1 MMAQDRD
8 YYSILKVS
16 PEATGEDIK
25 MAFRRL
31 ARKYH
36 PDLNPDDPETTE
48 KFKEISQAYEVLS
61 DAKKRRRYDFERKA
75 FNNQYN
81 SNQSPKTTVRNRPRS
96 ESKSD
101 TSGLAQKFYEQ
112 GLKKS
117 QTRQYKKAVEEYSKA
132 IKFAPYFT
140 DAYLKRC
147 EMYYK
152 LGNYQGVLDDCYRI
166 ITINPAIAKAFYYQG
181 RARYS
186 LGYIDGA
193 IESYSEAI
201 RQDSNYAQAY
211 YYRAVAYQD
220 SKENL
225 AAIKNFQIAGELF
238 IARGNQSAYLITKQ
252 NINSLTKVNWQ
263 LGQLDSL
270 IWRCLKAIQNIF
282 KTASMYLFNP
292 QGELHP
298 AFVRLSPIQALA
310 MGIIYG
316 LLFAICA
323 AIATYHFLAP
333 TIPHW
338 GYLLLLNGIPFFVI
352 TFMGGIVR
360 LLMGNSGNL
369 VADTFIAG
377 TSLLPLGLC
386 LLLLELLEFFSLSQ
400 IFLVTSLLI
409 FGTFYCVLTLYAGC
423 TQIFNLS
430 EGQASFVV
438 PLMLIVISWFYYL
451 TFALISS

>member
-1 MMAQDRD
+1 MMGQERD

-36 PDLNPDDPETTE
+36 PDLNPDDPQTTE

-61 DAKKRRRYDFERKA
+61 DTKKRRRYDFDRKA
-75 FNNQYN
+75 SSNYYN
-81 SNQSPKTTVRNRPRS
+81 SYQSPKTTVRNRPQP
-96 ESKSD
+96 EPKSD
-101 TSGLAQKFYEQ
+101 ASGLAQKFYQQ

-117 QTRQYKKAVEEYSKA
+117 QTKQYKKAVEEYSKA
-132 IKFAPYFT
+132 IKLAPYFT

-201 RQDSNYAQAY
+201 RQDPNYAQAY
-211 YYRAVAYQD
+211 YYRGVAYRD
-220 SKENL
+220 IKENL
-225 AAIKNFQIAGELF
+225 AAVENFQIAGELF
-238 IARGNQSAYLITKQ
+238 IARGNQSAYLIAKQ
-252 NINSLTKVNWQ
+252 NVNSLTQVNWQ
-263 LGQLDSL
+263 LG
-270 IWRCLKAIQNIF
+270 IFIGRCLKAIQNIF
-282 KTASMYLFNP
+282 QTANMYLFNP

-298 AFVRLSPIQALA
+298 AFVRLSRVQALSI
-310 MGIIYG
+310 GIVYG
-316 LLFAICA
+316 LLFDICA

-333 TIPHW
+333 KIPHW
-338 GYLLLLNGIPFFVI
+338 GYLLLLNGIPFFVL
-352 TFMGGIVR
+352 TFMGGIIR

-377 TSLLPLGLC
+377 ASLLPLGLS
-386 LLLLELLEFFSLSQ
+386 LLFLGLVSFSQ
-400 IFLVTSLLI
+400 IFLVISLLI
-409 FGTFYCVLTLYAGC
+409 FGVFYCVLTLYTGC

-438 PLMLIVISWFYYL
+438 PLMLIVSSWFYCL
-451 TFALISS
+451 TFALLFS

>member
-1 MMAQDRD
+1 MMGQDQD

-36 PDLNPDDPETTE
+36 PDLNPDDPQTTE

-61 DAKKRRRYDFERKA
+61 DTKKRRRYEFDRKA
-75 FNNQYN
+75 FSNHYN
-81 SNQSPKTTVRNRPRS
+81 SYQSPKTTVRNRPQS
-96 ESKSD
+96 EPKSD
-101 TSGLAQKFYEQ
+101 ASGLAQKFYQQ

-117 QTRQYKKAVEEYSKA
+117 QTKQYKKAVEEYSKA
-132 IKFAPYFT
+132 IKLAPYFT

-201 RQDSNYAQAY
+201 RQNPNYAQAY
-211 YYRAVAYQD
+211 YYRGIAYRD
-220 SKENL
+220 IKENL
-225 AAIKNFQIAGELF
+225 AAVENFQIAGELF
-238 IARGNQSAYLITKQ
+238 IARGNQSAYLIAKQ
-252 NINSLTKVNWQ
+252 NVNSLTQVNWQ
-263 LGQLDSL
+263 LG
-270 IWRCLKAIQNIF
+270 IFIGRFLKAIQNIF
-282 KTASMYLFNP
+282 QTANMYLFNP

-298 AFVRLSPIQALA
+298 AFVRLSRVQAL
-310 MGIIYG
+310 GIGIVYG
-316 LLFAICA
+316 LLFDICA

-338 GYLLLLNGIPFFVI
+338 GYLLLLNGIPFFVL

-377 TSLLPLGLC
+377 ASLLPLGLS
-386 LLLLELLEFFSLSQ
+386 LLFLGLVSFSQ
-400 IFLVTSLLI
+400 IFLVISLLI
-409 FGTFYCVLTLYAGC
+409 FGCFYCVLTLYTGC

-438 PLMLIVISWFYYL
+438 PLMLIVSSWFYSL
-451 TFALISS
+451 TFALLFS